1 MVGATVSV
9 STPSESSQSMLLQR
23 IIGEIRESGPISF
36 ARFMELALY
45 DEHEG
50 YYMTVGS
57 PTSAEAQDDS
67 RIGWAGDFYTS
78 SDVHPLFARCL
89 IKQICE
95 IDELLGRPSPF
106 TVVEMGPGKG
116 LLARDLLRACGD
128 EDSNLFSR
136 LRYLLIERSPVM
148 KQIQE
153 RNLSTYVEKGWS
165 IAWHPS
171 LQDLNEESVHGVVL
185 SNELVDAFPVHRVKK
200 VKEDQ
205 LNEVF
210 VHYQDGQFC
219 EYLDKPSTPE
229 ISDYLNAYGAGGLQQ
244 WPDGYCTEVHL
255 ESVRWMKDVAHVLQR
270 GFVLTVDYGHTASDY
285 YDSSRSDGTLL
296 CYHKHTASSNPY
308 VRVGEQDI
316 TAHVNF
322 SALAIQGAQVGLT
335 VTGFTNLMNFLLGLG
350 VDAMLADVDPESEEM
365 QLAIQFLRPQSMG
378 QTFKFL
384 VQHKAVEAPALQGL
398 QFRPFLSG
406 VLFGEGSEH

>member
-1 MVGATVSV
+1 MMSATVSV
-9 STPSESSQSMLLQR
+9 STLSESRQSMLLQR
-23 IIGEIRESGPISF
+23 IIDEIGQSGPIPF

-57 PTSAEAQDDS
+57 SSSGEAHDDS
-67 RIGWAGDFYTS
+67 RIGWTGDVYTS

-89 IKQICE
+89 IKQIRE

-116 LLARDLLRACGD
+116 LLARDLLHACGD
-128 EDSNLFSR
+128 DDSDLFSR

-148 KQIQE
+148 QQIQE
-153 RNLSTYVEKGWS
+153 RNLSTSVEKGWS
-165 IAWHPS
+165 VAWHSS
-171 LQDLNEESVHGVVL
+171 LQDLDAYSVHGVVL

-200 VKEDQ
+200 VKDGL

-210 VHYQDGQFC
+210 VNYQDGQFV
-219 EYLDKPSTPE
+219 EYLDRPSTPE
-229 ISDYLNAYGAGGLQQ
+229 ISDYLNAYGAGGPQQ
-244 WPDGYCTEVHL
+244 WSDGYCTEVHL
-255 ESVRWMKDVAHVLQR
+255 ESVRWMNDVARVLQR
-270 GFVLTVDYGHTASDY
+270 GFVLTIDYGHTASDY
-285 YDSSRSDGTLL
+285 YDASRSDGTLL

-322 SALAIQGAQVGLT
+322 SALAIQGAKVGLT

-384 VQHKAVEAPALQGL
+384 VQHKAIEAPVLQGL
-398 QFRPFLSG
+398 QFRPFLRG
-406 VLFGEGSEH
+406 ALLGGDPEH